1 MTYAAKK
8 RLHEF
13 EALPPQERA
22 GIFTRLLRRTALTLT
37 NLRADDD
44 LVSAADHVFSAL
56 ERQEAVLIVGVGGLS

>member
-37 NLRADDD
+37 ICGRMM
-44 LVSAADHVFSAL
+44 
-56 ERQEAVLIVGVGGLS
+56 I